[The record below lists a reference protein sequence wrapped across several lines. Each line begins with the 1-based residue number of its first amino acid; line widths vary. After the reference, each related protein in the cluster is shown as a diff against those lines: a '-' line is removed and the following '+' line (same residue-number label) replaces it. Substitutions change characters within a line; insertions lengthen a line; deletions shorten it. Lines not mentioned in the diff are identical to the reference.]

1 MGGQTVYIVYADIL
15 FFINFCIDFIC
26 LYLSAKLCAC
36 PAGIARTALGS
47 ALGGLYAVAALA
59 LDALPA
65 AAKLPLHLLAAFVI
79 CFAAFFRGDW
89 KKTLLCCG
97 LFIAANALM
106 GGLLTAVYTLSGKY
120 AHYNG
125 GFYAEIGA
133 GSLVAIALASALC
146 AWVFGFLS
154 KRRLKSL
161 YADVEIVFGGN
172 RYTLR
177 LLADSGNLL
186 REPIS
191 GLPVILLRP
200 GVLPGGE
207 PLTLERPGQRVIPFS
222 SAGVSRLLRTDAHL
236 QYAAERGLPVTASA
250 YTPVF
255 AGAKQYTGRIESFDA
270 QTIRFADGPAV
281 ERKAVARLEAEC

>member
-133 GSLVAIALASALC
+133 RKPRRHRAGERALRVGVRLPLQTAAEIA
-146 AWVFGFLS
+146 V
-154 KRRLKSL
+154 RRR
-161 YADVEIVFGGN
+161 GN
-172 RYTLR
+172 RLR
-177 LLADSGNLL
+177 G
-186 REPIS
+186 
-191 GLPVILLRP
+191 
-200 GVLPGGE
+200 
-207 PLTLERPGQRVIPFS
+207 
-222 SAGVSRLLRTDAHL
+222 
-236 QYAAERGLPVTASA
+236 
-250 YTPVF
+250 
-255 AGAKQYTGRIESFDA
+255 
-270 QTIRFADGPAV
+270 
-281 ERKAVARLEAEC
+281 

>member
-1 MGGQTVYIVYADIL
+1 MTR
-15 FFINFCIDFIC
+15 
-26 LYLSAKLCAC
+26 C
-36 PAGIARTALGS
+36 PPR
-47 ALGGLYAVAALA
+47 
-59 LDALPA
+59 
-65 AAKLPLHLLAAFVI
+65 AKLPLHLLAAFVI

-125 GFYAEIGA
+125 GFYAEIA
-133 GSLVAIALASALC
+133 PGSLVAIALASALC

-222 SAGVSRLLRTDAHL
+222 SAGGSDILIGFRADSITLKTLTRKKDI
-236 QYAAERGLPVTASA
+236 QA
-250 YTPVF
+250 YLAFDKAGNGF
-255 AGAKQYTGRIESFDA
+255 AGT
-270 QTIRFADGPAV
+270 DGLFPAS
-281 ERKAVARLEAEC
+281 LL

>member
-59 LDALPA
+59 LDAQPA

-161 YADVEIVFGGN
+161 YADVDIVFGGN

-222 SAGVSRLLRTDAHL
+222 SAGGSDILIGFRADSITLKTLTRKKDI
-236 QYAAERGLPVTASA
+236 QA
-250 YTPVF
+250 YLAFDKAGNGF
-255 AGAKQYTGRIESFDA
+255 AGT
-270 QTIRFADGPAV
+270 DGLFPAS
-281 ERKAVARLEAEC
+281 LL